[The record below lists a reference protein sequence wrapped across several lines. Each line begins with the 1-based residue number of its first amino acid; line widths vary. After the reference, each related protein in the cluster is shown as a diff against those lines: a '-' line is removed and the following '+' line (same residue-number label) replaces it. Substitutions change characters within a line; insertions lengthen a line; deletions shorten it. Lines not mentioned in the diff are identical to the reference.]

1 MRWLKTALAEIY
13 GLFVEDGR
21 YAITIVVWLALAWLV
36 LPALALGDP
45 WNAAILFAGLLVI
58 LLGSV
63 LRDAQW
69 RYAGCAGDHPCT
81 GS

>member
-1 MRWLKTALAEIY
+1 MRWLQTALAEIY

-45 WNAAILFAGLLVI
+45 WNAAILFVGLLAI
-58 LLGSV
+58 LFESA
-63 LRDAQW
+63 LRG
-69 RYAGCAGDHPCT
+69 AGRR
-81 GS
+81 

>member
-1 MRWLKTALAEIY
+1 MRWLKTALAEVY

-45 WNAAILFAGLLVI
+45 WNAAILFVGLLAI
-58 LLGSV
+58 LLESV
-63 LRDAQW
+63 LRGA
-69 RYAGCAGDHPCT
+69 RRR
-81 GS
+81 

>member
-21 YAITIVVWLALAWLV
+21 YAATVVVWLALAWLV

-45 WNAAILFAGLLVI
+45 WNAAILFVGLLVI
-58 LLGSV
+58 LFESV
-63 LRDAQW
+63 LRGA
-69 RYAGCAGDHPCT
+69 RRR
-81 GS
+81 